1 MYMTLII
8 LQRLFL
14 EAAIDIFYAP
24 VWWYSRG
31 LMYVYKKGVRLVK
44 LGNEECAPGLWLKN
58 LLVPMF
64 GSYDWQGR
72 IISFFMR
79 LVQVIARSFA
89 LFVWIWFVCLVC
101 VVWLLIPLA
110 ALYGVGKSLF
120 F

>member
-1 MYMTLII
+1 MTLII

-14 EAAIDIFYAP
+14 EALIDIFYAP
-24 VWWYSRG
+24 VWWYTRG
-31 LMYVYKKGVRLVK
+31 ALYVFKKGVHLIQV
-44 LGNEECAPGLWLKN
+44 GNEECAPGLWLKN
-58 LLVPMF
+58 LFVPMF

-89 LFVWIWFVCLVC
+89 LLIWSWFVLLFCM
-101 VVWLLIPLA
+101 VWLFLPFIA
-110 ALYGVGKSLF
+110 FYGIGKSLF